1 VLAGADAR
9 LDIDAAEESTIL
21 EVFGAAECKCA
32 TGVLEEENADL
43 EAFVRELVMREL
55 KGCGKPR

>member
-1 VLAGADAR
+1 M
-9 LDIDAAEESTIL
+9 DAAEESTFL